1 MPVSGAAAVDPP
13 GGDGAVT
20 ATADTAVRFE
30 PHRDRLFG
38 VAYRM
43 TGSVA
48 NAEDCVQEAFVR
60 WQRTDREVVEN
71 DEAFL
76 VRTVSRLAIDRQRQV
91 ARRRETYV
99 GPWLPEPLLAP
110 VDQLATRPA
119 DPAHE
124 AEVADSLSFAF
135 LVMFDR
141 LSALE
146 RAAFILHDVFGVPFD
161 EVATTLR
168 RETEACRQLAS
179 RARRKL
185 RNGADNLET
194 GVLRPGSARHAS
206 HALEELLGALLAGD
220 IDGCLA
226 HLAPGVVLTSDGGP
240 NRHAARRPVVG
251 ADRVLR
257 LVMNLFARDVA
268 LVSEIRPVSV
278 NGAYGLYVEHDEG
291 PLVFTGDVDD
301 DNRIHHLW
309 IQMNPDKL
317 VHGNRPTSDFRPN
330 NPMKPDKPTSPTE
343 PPRV

>member
-1 MPVSGAAAVDPP
+1 VIDDALG
-13 GGDGAVT
+13 
-20 ATADTAVRFE
+20 RFE

-48 NAEDCVQEAFVR
+48 DAEDCVQEAFVR
-60 WQRTDREVVEN
+60 WQRADRGVVEN

-91 ARRRETYV
+91 SRRRETYV

-110 VDQLATRPA
+110 VDQLATHSA
-119 DPAHE
+119 DPAHH

-135 LVMFDR
+135 LVMLDR
-141 LSALE
+141 LSASE

-161 EVATTLR
+161 EVATTLE

-179 RARRKL
+179 RARHKL
-185 RNGADNLET
+185 RGAADDGAL
-194 GVLRPGSARHAS
+194 GVRRPGVASDTS
-206 HALEELLGALLAGD
+206 HALAELLGALLAGD

-240 NRHAARRPVVG
+240 NRRAARRPVVG

-257 LVMNLFARDVA
+257 LVANLFARDVA

-278 NGAYGLYVEHDEG
+278 NGAYGLYIEHQKG
-291 PLVFTGDVDD
+291 PLVFTGDADASG
-301 DNRIHHLW
+301 RIHRLW

-317 VHGNRPTSDFRPN
+317 A
-330 NPMKPDKPTSPTE
+330 
-343 PPRV
+343 PRTADSQGTMTKDQR

>member
-1 MPVSGAAAVDPP
+1 VTDDAVD
-13 GGDGAVT
+13 
-20 ATADTAVRFE
+20 RFE

-48 NAEDCVQEAFVR
+48 DAEDCVQEAFVR
-60 WQRTDREVVEN
+60 WQRTDRAVVEN

-76 VRTVSRLAIDRQRQV
+76 VRTISRLSIDRQRQV

-99 GPWLPEPLLAP
+99 GPWLPEPLIGP
-110 VDQLATRPA
+110 VERLGITAGDPA
-119 DPAHE
+119 DE

-135 LVMFDR
+135 LVMLDR
-141 LSALE
+141 LSASE

-161 EVATTLR
+161 EVATTLE
-168 RETEACRQLAS
+168 RETDACRQLAS

-185 RNGADNLET
+185 RGAADDGALRVGRR
-194 GVLRPGSARHAS
+194 GVAS
-206 HALEELLGALLAGD
+206 ESSHTLDELLGALLAGD
-220 IDGCLA
+220 VNGCLA

-240 NRHAARRPVVG
+240 NRRAARRPVVG

-257 LVMNLFARDVA
+257 LVANLFARDAA
-268 LVSEIRPVSV
+268 LVTDIRPVSV
-278 NGAYGLYVEHDEG
+278 NGAYGLYIEHERG

-301 DNRIHHLW
+301 TGRIHRLW

-317 VHGNRPTSDFRPN
+317 RR
-330 NPMKPDKPTSPTE
+330 
-343 PPRV
+343 

>member
-1 MPVSGAAAVDPP
+1 MPVSGAAAIDPL
-13 GGDGAVT
+13 GGDGAMT
-20 ATADTAVRFE
+20 ASSDIADRFE

-48 NAEDCVQEAFVR
+48 DAEDCVQEAFVR

-110 VDQLATRPA
+110 VDQLATRSA

-135 LVMFDR
+135 LVMLDR
-141 LSALE
+141 LSASE

-161 EVATTLR
+161 EVATTLE
-168 RETEACRQLAS
+168 REAEACRQLAS

-185 RNGADNLET
+185 RDTTHDEQA
-194 GVLRPGSARHAS
+194 GVLRPGSGSDAS
-206 HALEELLGALLAGD
+206 NVLGELLGALLAGD
-220 IDGCLA
+220 IDACLA

-240 NRHAARRPVVG
+240 NRRAARRPVVG

-257 LVMNLFARDVA
+257 LVTNLFARSVA

-278 NGAYGLYVEHDEG
+278 NGAYGLYIEHDKG
-291 PLVFTGDVDD
+291 PLVFTGDVDED
-301 DNRIHHLW
+301 GRIHRLW
-309 IQMNPDKL
+309 IQMNPEKL
-317 VHGNRPTSDFRPN
+317 ANGRR
-330 NPMKPDKPTSPTE
+330 
-343 PPRV
+343 